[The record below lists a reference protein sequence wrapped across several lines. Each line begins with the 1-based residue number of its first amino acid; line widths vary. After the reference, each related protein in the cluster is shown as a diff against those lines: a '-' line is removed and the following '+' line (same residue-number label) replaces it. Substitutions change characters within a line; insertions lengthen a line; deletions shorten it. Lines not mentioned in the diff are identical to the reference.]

1 MRFETT
7 PRWDAD
13 WKDLKPEHKR
23 QFVDVVPAFNAA
35 CDAYA
40 QVHDPTENKPA
51 TVKGTIKAAGKDKT
65 PTYRWPA
72 ALRVSPMKSA
82 AGIWEMT
89 WSFASP
95 DGRATFEFIR
105 DDQGLLVRWR
115 RIGDHGIYKKP

>member
-13 WKDLKPEHKR
+13 RKDLKPEHKR
-23 QFVDVVPAFNAA
+23 QSRDAVPDFNAA

-40 QVHDPTENKPA
+40 RGHGRTQEPTTE
-51 TVKGTIKAAGKDKT
+51 KGSRAA
-65 PTYRWPA
+65 YRWPA

-82 AGIWEMT
+82 SGVWEMT

-95 DGRATFEFIR
+95 NGRATFEFVQ
-105 DDQGLLVRWR
+105 DDQGMIVRWR
-115 RIGDHGIYKKP
+115 RTGDHSIDRKP